1 MRKSRKPLLLV
12 ISQVYVPDPASVGQ
26 HIADAA
32 EAMAARGYDVRVL
45 TSSRGYED
53 SREKFARRECRSGV
67 DVIRLPFSSFGK
79 RSLAHRVLGQSIF
92 LIQVVLRGLFA
103 RRLAGIL
110 VSTSPP
116 MASFA
121 AVAIGLVRRVPITY
135 WLMDMNPDQALAM
148 AKVSARNPLVWA
160 MRWLNRRIF
169 ARAANVVVLDRFM
182 AERVQRQ
189 YQVRGRMEVLPPWP
203 HFDAASLAVGQDK
216 ETRRQGDKESELSG
230 CVSLSPPFPVSP
242 SDSNSKRPDD
252 DSRSSFNT
260 LPLPPG
266 EGRGEGESAAIAA
279 PSPYPLPKGEGFK
292 TASTNPFITAHN
304 LSGRFVV
311 LYSGNHSLASPVTTL
326 VETALRMKD
335 DARFVFAFVGGGMG
349 KRAVEAAMELHRPP
363 NMLSLPY
370 QPLERLHFSLSAADL
385 HIVTLGNEMVG
396 IIHPCKIYG
405 AMAVGRPVLLV
416 GPRPSHAADII
427 ERLGIGW
434 RIDHGDVDGAAA
446 LIQQIAAMPPAELAA
461 MGERAR
467 EAVQRDYHKELLCA
481 QFCDVIERG
490 MAVKSPAALL
500 PNTPQSDSMGQAT
513 AWKAQF

>member
-1 MRKSRKPLLLV
+1 MSDKPLLLV
-12 ISQVYVPDPASVGQ
+12 ISQVYVPDPTSVGQ

-32 EAMAARGYDVRVL
+32 EAMVGRGYDVRVL

-53 SREKFARRECRSGV
+53 SREKFARRERRSGV

-79 RSLAHRVLGQSIF
+79 RSLAHRMLGQGIF
-92 LIQVVLRGLFA
+92 LIQVILRGLFA

-148 AKVSARNPLVWA
+148 KKVSARNPLVWA

-182 AERVQRQ
+182 AERVERQ
-189 YQVRGRMEVLPPWP
+189 YDVRGRMEVLPPWP
-203 HFDAASLAVGQDK
+203 HFDAASLTVGQDR
-216 ETRRQGDKESELSG
+216 ETRRQGDKESEVRG
-230 CVSLSPPFPVSP
+230 RVSLSPPLPVSL
-242 SDSNSKRPDD
+242 SDPNSKR
-252 DSRSSFNT
+252 SHAVS
-260 LPLPPG
+260 
-266 EGRGEGESAAIAA
+266 I
-279 PSPYPLPKGEGFK
+279 
-292 TASTNPFITAHN
+292 NPFVTTHN

-311 LYSGNHSLASPVTTL
+311 MYSGNHSLASPVTTL

-335 DARFVFAFVGGGMG
+335 DARFVFAFVGGGIG
-349 KRAVEAAMELHRPP
+349 KQAVEEAIELHRPP

-385 HIVTLGNEMVG
+385 HVVTLGNEMVG

-405 AMAVGRPVLLV
+405 AMAVGRPVLLI

-427 ERLGIGW
+427 ERFGIGW
-434 RIDHGDVDGAAA
+434 RVDHGDVDGAAA

-481 QFCDVIERG
+481 QLCDVIECG
-490 MAVKSPAALL
+490 MVVKSPAALL
-500 PNTPQSDSMGQAT
+500 PNTPQSESMGQAT